1 MGLMMLT
8 NKLKTFIRWFGMFFV
23 LLSYYFSLGV
33 AALSFSHIDEKES
46 MVFLSDKTVTIE
58 YHKAILAAMNES
70 VNTVFSTAMIGF
82 PIGVFLI
89 LIIFKKIR

>member
-1 MGLMMLT
+1 MMLT
-8 NKLKTFIRWFGMFFV
+8 NKWKTFIRWFGMFFV

-33 AALSFSHIDEKES
+33 ASLSSSHVDEKES

-70 VNTVFSTAMIGF
+70 VNTVLSTAVIGF

-89 LIIFKKIR
+89 LVIFKKIR

>member
-1 MGLMMLT
+1 MLT
-8 NKLKTFIRWFGMFFV
+8 NRFKAFIRWVGMSFV
-23 LLSYYFSLGV
+23 VFAYYLSLGV

-58 YHKAILAAMNES
+58 YHKAMLAAMAEAT
-70 VNTVFSTAMIGF
+70 NTVFNTAIFGF
-82 PIGVFLI
+82 PIAVILI